1 MQNKYVTKDNRYKR
15 TNVFCVFADRRRRTM
30 IYFKHPSTFLISGST
45 QSGKTRFV
53 LRMLNAVRHDAFF
66 EKPIRRILYCY
77 GEYQPVFERYR
88 SFVNF
93 HKGLPTNRNKIFD
106 GRRPSLL
113 IIDDLMES
121 INEFVANIFT
131 KISHHRN
138 LSVVYVCQNLFDKS
152 KYHRTISLNSHYIV
166 LLRNPRDMQPVAVL
180 ARQIFASDWR
190 VATEAYREAT
200 REQYRYL
207 LFDLHP
213 STEDRM
219 RLRTNIFP
227 GEQSYS
233 YIKKESDERAVS

>member
-1 MQNKYVTKDNRYKR
+1 
-15 TNVFCVFADRRRRTM
+15 
-30 IYFKHPSTFLISGST
+30 
-45 QSGKTRFV
+45 
-53 LRMLNAVRHDAFF
+53 MLNAVRYDLFF

-93 HKGLPTNRNKIFD
+93 HKGLPAAKNKIFN
-106 GRRPSLL
+106 GKRPSLL
-113 IIDDLMES
+113 IIDDLMDS
-121 INEFVANIFT
+121 VNEFVANIFT

-138 LSVVYVCQNLFDKS
+138 LTVVYVCQNLFDKS

-166 LLRNPRDMQPVAVL
+166 LLRNPRDMQPVANL

-190 VATEAYREAT
+190 VATDAYHEAT

-213 STEDRM
+213 STEDRLH
-219 RLRTNIFP
+219 LRKNIFP

-233 YIKKESDERAVS
+233 YIKKESNKRAVS